1 MDTSVGM
8 PLNDAQLEVLQLLAS
23 GLSDSEMAQ
32 LRQMI
37 VSFKFRLVEER
48 AQKAAEAKGLT
59 MTQINSFP
67 AQHYRKTR
75 KKL

>member
-1 MDTSVGM
+1 MNASIEM
-8 PLNDAQLEVLQLLAS
+8 PLNNAQLEVLQLLAS
-23 GLSDSEMAQ
+23 GLSDAEMAQ

-48 AQKAAEAKGLT
+48 AQKAAENKGLT
-59 MTQINSFP
+59 IAQINAFP

-75 KKL
+75 KKQ

>member
-1 MDTSVGM
+1 MNMSVGM

-23 GLSDSEMAQ
+23 GLSDSEMTQ

-48 AQKAAEAKGLT
+48 AQKAAETTGLT
-59 MTQINSFP
+59 MSQINSFP
-67 AQHYRKTR
+67 AQHYRKTH